1 MLNAMDA
8 ASLTVTNL
16 ISTAVPRV
24 SHYLSMPVFVYKI
37 RVHV

>member
-1 MLNAMDA
+1 MLNAIDA
-8 ASLTVTNL
+8 ASLTVTYL

-37 RVHV
+37 IVHI